1 MTIVSAE
8 VVARLEAAE
17 VEARLVAVVRL
28 EAAARLELVAR
39 LLHHQERHILQTVM
53 VQQVEVTVTI
63 VSAEVVARLEAAEV
77 EARLVA
83 EVRLE
88 AVARLVLAVM

>member
-17 VEARLVAVVRL
+17 VEARL
-28 EAAARLELVAR
+28 
-39 LLHHQERHILQTVM
+39 
-53 VQQVEVTVTI
+53 
-63 VSAEVVARLEAAEV
+63 EAAEV

-83 EVRLE
+83 VVRLE